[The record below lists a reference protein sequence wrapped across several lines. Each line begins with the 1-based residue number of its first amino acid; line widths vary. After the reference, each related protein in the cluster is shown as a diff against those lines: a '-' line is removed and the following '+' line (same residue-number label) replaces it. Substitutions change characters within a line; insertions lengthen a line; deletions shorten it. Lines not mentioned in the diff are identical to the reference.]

1 MICWELQYQENVLKD
16 LKLSKIQWLYFMSG
30 CFLVIQLFS
39 HILKQK
45 QLLGRVKIVVNVN
58 TLYVPVMYD
67 LVTHH
72 RFIRAVFMMYFILI
86 HTKFFEF
93 ETLGFWNNKKMHKT
107 WSIGATQQTN
117 SSYLPQ

>member
-1 MICWELQYQENVLKD
+1 
-16 LKLSKIQWLYFMSG
+16 MSG

-58 TLYVPVMYD
+58 ILHFIPVMYD
-67 LVTHH
+67 FVTHH
-72 RFIRAVFMMYFILI
+72 RIIRAVFMMYFILI

-93 ETLGFWNNKKMHKT
+93 ETLGF
-107 WSIGATQQTN
+107 
-117 SSYLPQ
+117 